1 MLRVVRTDKAWD
13 GRAELNLTPSLL
25 LSSSVT
31 LGKLQ
36 GTHGSNGDENSRLSK
51 DPHEPP
57 STIFGANWMESRISI
72 DANAFP
78 SLHPMGIAGLG
89 DAPPPRPGR
98 WQRLQRPL
106 ARD

>member
-36 GTHGSNGDENSRLSK
+36 GTHGSNGDENSRLCK
-51 DPHEPP
+51 DHM
-57 STIFGANWMESRISI
+57 SHLA
-72 DANAFP
+72 P
-78 SLHPMGIAGLG
+78 SLVQTGWRAGS
-89 DAPPPRPGR
+89 
-98 WQRLQRPL
+98 Q
-106 ARD
+106 